1 MYKRPNYS
9 MTRSLVLN
17 PYELGKNQISK
28 KFKQMFDILLTP
40 NYFEGSNYGKYFSSV
55 NEKGYSEIYVRQPDG
70 EQALRNFINQDEDSI
85 KYLVGYTGVG
95 KTTLLRN
102 FFKIYD
108 RKPIIENNNINI
120 YTSFYSM
127 SSDENSVKTTI
138 MSTIETLIDLIT
150 ETSYVDRLMSM
161 DKEFFDKFYY
171 FIENNNPNLF
181 KHYPS
186 TDEYRKKLKKLT
198 AHKTIID
205 YLNENFHLDYLLILL
220 KFYLYEKKISPQN
233 IVFIFD
239 DIESKE
245 TKYHEEIMSIS
256 RQIKKCLESSANR
269 SWRIK
274 IIISLRNYS
283 YRMNNY
289 RLLEAFRILP
299 ENSVILKTEVPNLC
313 SVINNRLNSIYNNF
327 EKFEHIGNKKS
338 WETAYRI
345 LISILNKLYVNYD
358 ELIMNLT
365 HNNLFSSMTLIL
377 RIVTNEQFF
386 GRYEIY
392 DKNGS
397 FVIDESNYFPFNN
410 DDVFRALAY
419 GEQKCYFPPEQDYY
433 LANLLHSHTEK
444 MENCELTG
452 LMLIKYFKNVHGT
465 TDTLYGIH
473 SEKGFKIVE
482 KIISVFND
490 GSNLLFANDL
500 REELN
505 YMIKF
510 LYENGVFL
518 QSIEDIEQND
528 ITKAGRVYNDNYLL
542 YLSLRGERLYLLLAQ
557 NSLLFK
563 LYRDDIDTNLENNEK
578 TTIELGEFLSLK
590 YCVEYTVFLFKKEKH
605 YISNVKNL
613 SRYERFFGNEY
624 LISPLIMGLKQ
635 TIEAYYKDKNDPEY
649 QILKTK
655 VNALVNEINNYSI
668 SLKDNNKLNFQ
679 QIELIN

>member
-1 MYKRPNYS
+1 M
-9 MTRSLVLN
+9 N

-40 NYFEGSNYGKYFSSV
+40 NYFEGSNYGKYFSSLDENGYNEAYV
-55 NEKGYSEIYVRQPDG
+55 NQPSSEQTLND
-70 EQALRNFINQDEDSI
+70 FINHDEDSI

-102 FFKIYD
+102 FFKLYD
-108 RKPIIENNNINI
+108 RKPVIDNNNIYI

-127 SSDENSVKTTI
+127 SSDDTSVGTTI
-138 MSTIETLIDLIT
+138 MSTIETLIDFIT

-161 DKEFFDKFYY
+161 DKIFFDKLYS
-171 FIENNNPNLF
+171 FIENNNPNLI
-181 KHYPS
+181 KRYPS
-186 TDEYRKKLKKLT
+186 TDEYRKKLKKTT

-205 YLNENFHLDYLLILL
+205 FINENLHLDYLLTLL
-220 KFYLYEKKISPQN
+220 KFFLHEKHIAPKN

-256 RQIKKCLESSANR
+256 RQIKKCLESFTNR

-299 ENSVILKTEVPNLC
+299 ENSTILKTEVPSL
-313 SVINNRLNSIYNNF
+313 SAVLDKRLNVIYNNF
-327 EKFEHIGNKKS
+327 EKFENIGNKKS
-338 WETAYRI
+338 WRRAYNI
-345 LISILNKLYVNYD
+345 LISILNRLYINYG

-386 GRYEIY
+386 GKYEIY
-392 DKNGS
+392 DENGS
-397 FVIDESNYFPFNN
+397 FTIEESNYYPFNN

-419 GEQKCYFPPEQDYY
+419 GEQKCYYPPEQDYY
-433 LANLLHSHTEK
+433 LANLLHSHNEK

-452 LMLIKYFKNVHGT
+452 LMLIKYFRKVHGT
-465 TDTLYGIH
+465 VGTLYGIH
-473 SEKGFKIVE
+473 SEKGCEIVE
-482 KIISVFND
+482 KIVSIFNE
-490 GSNLLFANDL
+490 NDKSIL
-500 REELN
+500 MEKLS

-510 LYENGVFL
+510 YYENGIFL
-518 QSIEDIEQND
+518 QSIEDSEPND
-528 ITKAGRVYNDNYLL
+528 IAKIGRVYNANYLL
-542 YLSLRGERLYLLLAQ
+542 YLSLRGNQLYTLLEQ

-563 LYRDDIDTNLENNEK
+563 LYRDDIDTTLENNEK
-578 TTIELGEFLSLK
+578 TTIDLSEFLSLK
-590 YCVEYTVFLFKKEKH
+590 YCLEYTIYLFEMEQN
-605 YISNVKNL
+605 YISKVKNI
-613 SRYERFFGNEY
+613 SRYKRYFGDEY
-624 LISPLIMGLKQ
+624 LINPLIKGLKQ
-635 TIEAYYKDKNDPEY
+635 TIETYYKEKNDPEY
-649 QILKTK
+649 IFLKTK
-655 VNALVNEINNYSI
+655 MNNFVKKINEYSS
-668 SLKDNNKLNFQ
+668 SLKENIGLTFKHVKPVD
-679 QIELIN
+679 

>member
-1 MYKRPNYS
+1 MYKRPNYFMPRNS
-9 MTRSLVLN
+9 EMN

-40 NYFEGSNYGKYFSSV
+40 NYFEGSNYGKYFSSLD
-55 NEKGYSEIYVRQPDG
+55 EKGYNEAYVQQPSS
-70 EQALRNFINQDEDSI
+70 EQALRDFINQDEDNI

-108 RKPIIENNNINI
+108 RKPVIENDNVII

-127 SSDENSVKTTI
+127 SSDDTSISHTI
-138 MSTIETLIDLIT
+138 MSTIETLIDFIT

-161 DKEFFDKFYY
+161 DKVFFDKLYN
-171 FIENNNPNLF
+171 FIENNNPNLI
-181 KHYPS
+181 KNYPS
-186 TDEYRKKLKKLT
+186 TDEYRKKLKKTT

-205 YLNENFHLDYLLILL
+205 YLNANFHLDYLLTLL
-220 KFYLYEKKISPQN
+220 KFCLYEKNISPKN

-245 TKYHEEIMSIS
+245 TKHHEEIMSIS
-256 RQIKKCLESSANR
+256 RQIKKCLESFINR

-283 YRMNNY
+283 YRKNNY
-289 RLLEAFRILP
+289 RILEAYRILP
-299 ENSVILKTEVPNLC
+299 ENSAILKKEVPRLS
-313 SVINNRLNSIYNNF
+313 SVINKRLKVIFKNF
-327 EKFEHIGNKKS
+327 NKFEHIGNRES
-338 WETAYRI
+338 WKQAYNI
-345 LISILNKLYVNYD
+345 LSSILNKLYINYGD
-358 ELIMNLT
+358 LIMNLT
-365 HNNLFSSMTLIL
+365 HNNIFSSMTLIL

-386 GRYEIY
+386 GKYEIY

-397 FVIDESNYFPFNN
+397 FSIEESIYNPFNN

-444 MENCELTG
+444 MNDCELIG
-452 LMLIKYFKNVHGT
+452 LMLIKYFRNVHGT
-465 TDTLYGIH
+465 TDTLYGVH
-473 SEKGFKIVE
+473 SEKGSEIVE
-482 KIISVFND
+482 KIASVFYDN
-490 GSNLLFANDL
+490 SNSDLSFVNDL
-500 REELN
+500 RPKLN

-518 QSIEDIEQND
+518 QSIEDAEPND
-528 ITKAGRVYNDNYLL
+528 IAKIGRVYNDNYLL
-542 YLSLRGERLYLLLAQ
+542 YLSLRGNQLYSLLEQ

-578 TTIELGEFLSLK
+578 TTISLSEFSSLK
-590 YCVEYTVFLFKKEKH
+590 YCLEYTVVLFKKEQH
-605 YISNVKNL
+605 YISNVKDI
-613 SRYERFFGNEY
+613 SRYQRYFGNEY
-624 LISPLIMGLKQ
+624 LIYPLIKGLKQ
-635 TIEAYYKDKNDPEY
+635 TIEKYYKEKTDLEY
-649 QILKTK
+649 IFLKTRMNNLIDDINK
-655 VNALVNEINNYSI
+655 YSEI
-668 SLKDNNKLNFQ
+668 LKDNIGLTFQ
-679 QIELIN
+679 SIN